1 MFIHIM
7 NDEEYLYDLL
17 RYKVLIL
24 ILRENNQVYFL
35 LGQEQITLS

>member
-1 MFIHIM
+1 M